1 MIMKHLPIFAAI
13 AAVLLLAPALAQ
25 QPDRSEQ
32 VSELPLT
39 ADNGDRLANHTVKLP
54 GPIDQLP
61 GVVVAVNPTGK
72 ITLVEFYDLNCP
84 YCRVASADIAD
95 MVDLDPQLRL
105 VLVPFPVL
113 GIASIEA
120 SRIELAVAKL
130 GKPQQFYAFHRKVYA
145 QRGTTDGN
153 RAFDIARGLGLDAK
167 KLIAVGNSDEV
178 TEQMKNHVQLGN
190 ELGLAATPSFI
201 IGGVAIVGYPGRY
214 RLQAIVDAMNTCGKV
229 LC

>member
-1 MIMKHLPIFAAI
+1 
-13 AAVLLLAPALAQ
+13 
-25 QPDRSEQ
+25 
-32 VSELPLT
+32 
-39 ADNGDRLANHTVKLP
+39 
-54 GPIDQLP
+54 
-61 GVVVAVNPTGK
+61 
-72 ITLVEFYDLNCP
+72 
-84 YCRVASADIAD
+84 

>member
-1 MIMKHLPIFAAI
+1 MAI
-13 AAVLLLAPALAQ
+13 VTTVSLLMPASAQ
-25 QPDRSEQ
+25 ERDRSMQ
-32 VSELPLT
+32 VESELPLT
-39 ADNGDRLANHTVKLP
+39 ADSGDRLANHSVKLP
-54 GPIDQLP
+54 GPIDRLP
-61 GVVVAVNPTGK
+61 GVVVAVNPNGK

-84 YCRVASADIAD
+84 YCRVASTDIAD
-95 MVDLDPQLRL
+95 MVDLDPQVRL

-130 GKPQQFYAFHRKVYA
+130 GTPTQFYAFHRKVYV

-178 TEQMKNHVQLGN
+178 TEQMKNHVRLGDD
-190 ELGLAATPSFI
+190 LGLAATPSFI
-201 IGGVAIVGYPGRY
+201 IGGVAVLGYPGRY
-214 RLQAIVDAMNTCGKV
+214 RLQAIVDAMNNCGKV